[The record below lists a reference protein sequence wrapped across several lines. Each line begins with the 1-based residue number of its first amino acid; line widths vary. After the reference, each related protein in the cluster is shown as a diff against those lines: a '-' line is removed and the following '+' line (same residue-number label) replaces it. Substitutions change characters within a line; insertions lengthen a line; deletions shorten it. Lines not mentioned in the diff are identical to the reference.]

1 MYRIAV
7 KELQER
13 RQHLGLSSQE
23 VAEKLGV
30 SDSLV
35 SLWECGKKQ
44 PSSTMFFNW
53 ITVLGFNFILN
64 VHQSQIPKTFE
75 PSYDTKRWITEEF
88 GERYNYEQE
97 LKIFINHYRAGGT
110 INQIGNTLSDLGYC
124 VPRNSNPIQLK
135 PPRILKNAVNE

>member
-1 MYRIAV
+1 
-7 KELQER
+7 
-13 RQHLGLSSQE
+13 
-23 VAEKLGV
+23 
-30 SDSLV
+30 
-35 SLWECGKKQ
+35 
-44 PSSTMFFNW
+44 MFFNW

-124 VPRNSNPIQLK
+124 VQEIPINTTQTTKDTQERRERINNVFAISNQTK
-135 PPRILKNAVNE
+135 QSR

>member
-53 ITVLGFNFILN
+53 AIL
-64 VHQSQIPKTFE
+64 
-75 PSYDTKRWITEEF
+75 
-88 GERYNYEQE
+88 
-97 LKIFINHYRAGGT
+97 
-110 INQIGNTLSDLGYC
+110 
-124 VPRNSNPIQLK
+124 
-135 PPRILKNAVNE
+135 

>member
-23 VAEKLGV
+23 VAEKLAV

-53 ITVLGFNFILN
+53 VTVLGFNFILN
-64 VHQSQIPKTFE
+64 VHQSKNILHSSLGATTGTFDHDGQRTDALSGSNVETKYPKF
-75 PSYDTKRWITEEF
+75 KF
-88 GERYNYEQE
+88 N
-97 LKIFINHYRAGGT
+97 
-110 INQIGNTLSDLGYC
+110 
-124 VPRNSNPIQLK
+124 
-135 PPRILKNAVNE
+135 